1 MVRARYE
8 RPQLLPSFDEMRRI
22 LRDLPGPDQEAQ
34 TKVVQRQTELT
45 KPPGSLGRLEEI
57 AEWLAAWQGRAS
69 PRVERPRIAVFAG
82 THGVAAR
89 GVSAYPPEVTGQMVK
104 NFLSGGAAINQL
116 AGSIDADLRIYEL
129 DLDHPTDDFTK
140 GPAMS
145 EARAAN
151 AMAYGMMAAE
161 PGIDVLCLG
170 EMGIA
175 NTTTAATLCAALFG
189 GTGADWAGPGT
200 GVQGKALAHKI
211 AVIDEAL
218 AHHRALISQRDPLA
232 LLAAVGGEELAAI
245 AGAVLAARMGRI
257 PVLLD
262 GYACT
267 AAAAVL
273 HADRPPRARPL
284 PGGASLGRARPHA
297 AAGGDRPAPA
307 ARLRHAPGRGLGGGA
322 GGAAPEGGRRLPQR
336 HGDLR
341 AGGRKLEECLDARF
355 SRLCRCSPPPLPSP
369 IRRAS
374 PTAPRRRASS
384 RRSRPSARRSPRR

>member
-1 MVRARYE
+1 MNA
-8 RPQLLPSFDEMRRI
+8 PNPPSFDEMRRV
-22 LRDLPGPDQEAQ
+22 LRELPGPDQEAQ

-145 EARAAN
+145 EVRAAN

-189 GTGADWAGPGT
+189 GSGADWAGPGT

-218 AHHRALISQRDPLA
+218 AHHRALIGQRDPLA
-232 LLAAVGGEELAAI
+232 LLAAVGGEEFAAI

-273 HADRPPRARPL
+273 HAIDRHALDHCLVAHRSAEPGHTRLLEAIGQRPL
-284 PGGASLGRARPHA
+284 LDFGMRLGEASA
-297 AAGGDRPAPA
+297 AALAVPLLKA
-307 ARLRHAPGRGLGGGA
+307 AAACHNGMATFASA
-322 GGAAPEGGRRLPQR
+322 GVSA
-336 HGDLR
+336 
-341 AGGRKLEECLDARF
+341 K
-355 SRLCRCSPPPLPSP
+355 
-369 IRRAS
+369 
-374 PTAPRRRASS
+374 SS
-384 RRSRPSARRSPRR
+384 

>member
-1 MVRARYE
+1 MNASAPTFE
-8 RPQLLPSFDEMRRI
+8 EMRRV
-22 LRDLPGPDQEAQ
+22 LRQLPGPDQEAV
-34 TKVVQRQTELT
+34 TAVVSRQVELT
-45 KPPGSLGRLEEI
+45 KPPGSLGRLESM
-57 AEWLAAWQGRAS
+57 AEWLAGWQGRAV

-116 AGSIDADLRIYEL
+116 AQSIDADLRIYEL
-129 DLDHPTDDFTK
+129 DLEHPTGDFTR

-200 GVQGKALAHKI
+200 GVQGAALQHKI

-218 AHHRALISQRDPLA
+218 AYHRDLIAARDPLA
-232 LLAAVGGEELAAI
+232 LLAAVGGEEFAAI
-245 AGAVLAARMGRI
+245 AGAILAARMGRI

-273 HADRPPRARPL
+273 YAVDRRALAHCLVAHRSAEPGHGRLLEAIGQRPL
-284 PGGASLGRARPHA
+284 LDLGMRLGEASA
-297 AAGGDRPAPA
+297 AALAVPLLKA
-307 ARLRHAPGRGLGGGA
+307 AAACHNGMATFAEA
-322 GGAAPEGGRRLPQR
+322 GV
-336 HGDLR
+336 
-341 AGGRKLEECLDARF
+341 
-355 SRLCRCSPPPLPSP
+355 
-369 IRRAS
+369 
-374 PTAPRRRASS
+374 SS
-384 RRSRPSARRSPRR
+384 KQI

>member
-1 MVRARYE
+1 MNA
-8 RPQLLPSFDEMRRI
+8 PNPPSFDEVRRV
-22 LRDLPGPDQEAQ
+22 LRELPGPDQEAQ

-89 GVSAYPPEVTGQMVK
+89 GVSAYPSEVTGQMVK

-175 NTTTAATLCAALFG
+175 NTTTAATLSAALFG

-218 AHHRALISQRDPLA
+218 AHHRALINQRDPLA

-273 HADRPPRARPL
+273 HAIDRHALDHCLVAHRSAEPGHTRLLETIGQRPL
-284 PGGASLGRARPHA
+284 LDFGMRLGEGSA
-297 AAGGDRPAPA
+297 AALAVPLLKA
-307 ARLRHAPGRGLGGGA
+307 AAACHNGMATFAQA
-322 GGAAPEGGRRLPQR
+322 GV
-336 HGDLR
+336 
-341 AGGRKLEECLDARF
+341 
-355 SRLCRCSPPPLPSP
+355 
-369 IRRAS
+369 
-374 PTAPRRRASS
+374 SS
-384 RRSRPSARRSPRR
+384 KNA

>member
-1 MVRARYE
+1 MNA
-8 RPQLLPSFDEMRRI
+8 PNPPSFDEMRRI

-89 GVSAYPPEVTGQMVK
+89 GVSAYPSEVTGQMVK

-129 DLDHPTDDFTK
+129 DLDHPTDDFTR

-175 NTTTAATLCAALFG
+175 NTTTAATLSAALFG

-200 GVQGKALAHKI
+200 GVHGKALAHKI

-218 AHHRALISQRDPLA
+218 AHHRALIDQRDPLA

-273 HADRPPRARPL
+273 HAIDRHALDHCLVAHRSAEPGHTRLLEAIGQSPL
-284 PGGASLGRARPHA
+284 LDFGMRLGEASA
-297 AAGGDRPAPA
+297 AALAVPLLKA
-307 ARLRHAPGRGLGGGA
+307 AAACHNGMATFAQA
-322 GGAAPEGGRRLPQR
+322 GV
-336 HGDLR
+336 
-341 AGGRKLEECLDARF
+341 
-355 SRLCRCSPPPLPSP
+355 
-369 IRRAS
+369 
-374 PTAPRRRASS
+374 SS
-384 RRSRPSARRSPRR
+384 KNA

>member
-1 MVRARYE
+1 MNA
-8 RPQLLPSFDEMRRI
+8 PNPPSFDEMRRI

-82 THGVAAR
+82 SHGVAAR

-175 NTTTAATLCAALFG
+175 NTTTAATLSAALFG

-200 GVQGKALAHKI
+200 GVHGKALAHKI

-218 AHHRALISQRDPLA
+218 AHHRALISQHDPLA

-262 GYACT
+262 GYAST

-273 HADRPPRARPL
+273 HAIDRHALDHCLVAHRSAEPGHTRLLEAIGQRPL
-284 PGGASLGRARPHA
+284 LDFGMRLGEASA
-297 AAGGDRPAPA
+297 AALAVPLLKA
-307 ARLRHAPGRGLGGGA
+307 AAACHNGMATFAQA
-322 GGAAPEGGRRLPQR
+322 GV
-336 HGDLR
+336 
-341 AGGRKLEECLDARF
+341 
-355 SRLCRCSPPPLPSP
+355 
-369 IRRAS
+369 
-374 PTAPRRRASS
+374 SS
-384 RRSRPSARRSPRR
+384 KNA

>member
-1 MVRARYE
+1 MNA
-8 RPQLLPSFDEMRRI
+8 PNPPSFDEVRRV
-22 LRDLPGPDQEAQ
+22 LRELPGPDQEAQ

-89 GVSAYPPEVTGQMVK
+89 GVSAYPSEVTGQMVK

-175 NTTTAATLCAALFG
+175 NTTTAATLSAALFG

-218 AHHRALISQRDPLA
+218 AHHRALINQRDPLA

-273 HADRPPRARPL
+273 HAIDRHALDHCLVAHRSAEPGHARLLEAIGQRPL
-284 PGGASLGRARPHA
+284 LDFGMRLGEGSA
-297 AAGGDRPAPA
+297 AALAVPLLKA
-307 ARLRHAPGRGLGGGA
+307 AAACHNGMATFAQA
-322 GGAAPEGGRRLPQR
+322 GV
-336 HGDLR
+336 
-341 AGGRKLEECLDARF
+341 
-355 SRLCRCSPPPLPSP
+355 
-369 IRRAS
+369 
-374 PTAPRRRASS
+374 SS
-384 RRSRPSARRSPRR
+384 KSSS

>member
-1 MVRARYE
+1 
-8 RPQLLPSFDEMRRI
+8 MRRI

-82 THGVAAR
+82 SHGVAAL
-89 GVSAYPPEVTGQMVK
+89 GVSAYPSEVTGQMVK

-145 EARAAN
+145 ETRTAN

-175 NTTTAATLCAALFG
+175 NTTTAATLSAALFG
-189 GTGADWAGPGT
+189 GNGADWAGPGT
-200 GVQGKALAHKI
+200 GVHGKAFAHKI

-218 AHHRALISQRDPLA
+218 AQHRALIDRRDPLA

-273 HADRPPRARPL
+273 HAIDRHALDHCLVAHRSAEPGHTRLLDAIGQRPL
-284 PGGASLGRARPHA
+284 LDFGMRLGEASA
-297 AAGGDRPAPA
+297 AALAVPLLKA
-307 ARLRHAPGRGLGGGA
+307 AAACHNGMATFAQA
-322 GGAAPEGGRRLPQR
+322 GV
-336 HGDLR
+336 
-341 AGGRKLEECLDARF
+341 
-355 SRLCRCSPPPLPSP
+355 
-369 IRRAS
+369 
-374 PTAPRRRASS
+374 SS
-384 RRSRPSARRSPRR
+384 KSS

>member
-1 MVRARYE
+1 MNA
-8 RPQLLPSFDEMRRI
+8 PAPSFDEMRRV
-22 LRDLPGPDQEAQ
+22 LRELPGPDQEAQ

-45 KPPGSLGRLEEI
+45 KPLGSLGRLEEI

-82 THGVAAR
+82 SHGVAAR
-89 GVSAYPPEVTGQMVK
+89 GVSAYPSEVTGQMVK

-175 NTTTAATLCAALFG
+175 NTTTAATLSAALFG

-200 GVQGKALAHKI
+200 GVQGKAFAHKI

-218 AHHRALISQRDPLA
+218 AHHRQLIEARDPLA

-273 HADRPPRARPL
+273 HAINRHALDHCLVAHRSAEPGHTRLLEAIGQRPL
-284 PGGASLGRARPHA
+284 LDFGMRLGEASA
-297 AAGGDRPAPA
+297 AALAVPLLKA
-307 ARLRHAPGRGLGGGA
+307 AAACHNGMATFAQA
-322 GGAAPEGGRRLPQR
+322 GV
-336 HGDLR
+336 
-341 AGGRKLEECLDARF
+341 
-355 SRLCRCSPPPLPSP
+355 
-369 IRRAS
+369 
-374 PTAPRRRASS
+374 SS
-384 RRSRPSARRSPRR
+384 KSS

>member
-1 MVRARYE
+1 MNA
-8 RPQLLPSFDEMRRI
+8 PNPPSFDEMRRV

-89 GVSAYPPEVTGQMVK
+89 GVSAYPSEVTGQMVK

-175 NTTTAATLCAALFG
+175 NTTTAATLSAALFG

-200 GVQGKALAHKI
+200 GVQGKVLAHKI

-218 AHHRALISQRDPLA
+218 AHHRALIDQRDPLA

-273 HADRPPRARPL
+273 HAIDRHALDHCLVAHRSAEPGHTRLLEAIGQRPL
-284 PGGASLGRARPHA
+284 LDFGMRLGEASA
-297 AAGGDRPAPA
+297 AALAVPLLKA
-307 ARLRHAPGRGLGGGA
+307 AAACHNGMATFAQA
-322 GGAAPEGGRRLPQR
+322 GV
-336 HGDLR
+336 
-341 AGGRKLEECLDARF
+341 
-355 SRLCRCSPPPLPSP
+355 
-369 IRRAS
+369 
-374 PTAPRRRASS
+374 SS
-384 RRSRPSARRSPRR
+384 KNA

>member
-1 MVRARYE
+1 
-8 RPQLLPSFDEMRRI
+8 
-22 LRDLPGPDQEAQ
+22 
-34 TKVVQRQTELT
+34 
-45 KPPGSLGRLEEI
+45 
-57 AEWLAAWQGRAS
+57 
-69 PRVERPRIAVFAG
+69 
-82 THGVAAR
+82 
-89 GVSAYPPEVTGQMVK
+89 MVK

-175 NTTTAATLCAALFG
+175 NTTTAATLSAALFG

-200 GVQGKALAHKI
+200 GVQGKALVHKI
-211 AVIDEAL
+211 VVIDEAL
-218 AHHRALISQRDPLA
+218 AHHRALINQRDPLA

-273 HADRPPRARPL
+273 HAIDRHALDHCLVAHRSAEPGHTRLLEAIGQRPL
-284 PGGASLGRARPHA
+284 LDFGMRLGE
-297 AAGGDRPAPA
+297 GS
-307 ARLRHAPGRGLGGGA
+307 
-322 GGAAPEGGRRLPQR
+322 GAALAIPVLKAALACHTGMATFGE
-336 HGDLR
+336 
-341 AGGRKLEECLDARF
+341 AGI
-355 SRLCRCSPPPLPSP
+355 SRG
-369 IRRAS
+369 
-374 PTAPRRRASS
+374 
-384 RRSRPSARRSPRR
+384 

>member
-1 MVRARYE
+1 MNA
-8 RPQLLPSFDEMRRI
+8 PNPPSFDEMRRI

-145 EARAAN
+145 EVRAAN

-200 GVQGKALAHKI
+200 GVQGKALTHKI

-218 AHHRALISQRDPLA
+218 AHHRALIGQRDPLA

-262 GYACT
+262 GYAST

-273 HADRPPRARPL
+273 HAIDRHALDHCLVAHRSAEPGHTRLLEAIGQRPL
-284 PGGASLGRARPHA
+284 LDFGMRLGEASA
-297 AAGGDRPAPA
+297 AALAVPLLKA
-307 ARLRHAPGRGLGGGA
+307 AAACHNGMATFAQA
-322 GGAAPEGGRRLPQR
+322 GV
-336 HGDLR
+336 
-341 AGGRKLEECLDARF
+341 
-355 SRLCRCSPPPLPSP
+355 
-369 IRRAS
+369 
-374 PTAPRRRASS
+374 SS
-384 RRSRPSARRSPRR
+384 KNA